1 MRLRSV
7 CASGPPRVIQSL
19 LVFATFRNRS
29 GLFCHRA
36 AASCFG
42 TSALPTG
49 VVLLFLGSPPV
60 RLAALRL
67 WYSDRELPRGQGA
80 ISRFWQIH
88 HNSAPAHW
96 RVFVRHSAKKK
107 KNEKIDTSDSE
118 SIRNRVLSL
127 CGIVAKLRTFI
138 WARVSV
144 NVTKKKMK
152 NKNSFH
158 FIIFLSFMRFIL
170 FVFLSLLIFCQI
182 RKYLKFSCNACSLK
196 KSILVWKW

>member
-29 GLFCHRA
+29 GLLCHRA

-80 ISRFWQIH
+80 IPWFWQIH

-96 RVFVRHSAKKK
+96 RVFVRHSARKETK
-107 KNEKIDTSDSE
+107 
-118 SIRNRVLSL
+118 IRNRILFDRRSAEL
-127 CGIVAKLRTFI
+127 LAKYADVCASSCLYEFPLTNELVQRKEFIFHTFY
-138 WARVSV
+138 
-144 NVTKKKMK
+144 
-152 NKNSFH
+152 
-158 FIIFLSFMRFIL
+158 IIF
-170 FVFLSLLIFCQI
+170 
-182 RKYLKFSCNACSLK
+182 
-196 KSILVWKW
+196 ILVSFNLLSST